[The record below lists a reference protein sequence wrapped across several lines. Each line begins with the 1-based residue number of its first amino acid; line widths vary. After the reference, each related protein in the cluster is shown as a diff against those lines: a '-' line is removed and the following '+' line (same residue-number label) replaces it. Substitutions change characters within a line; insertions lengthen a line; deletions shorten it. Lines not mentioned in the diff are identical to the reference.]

1 MKELN
6 SVNNEK
12 IESVG
17 SFLFIEKQ
25 VASLCKKTKKFD
37 ARKGC
42 DNNFFSYVPKIF
54 KLLIKETIGEIEP
67 VVAEK

>member
-1 MKELN
+1 MRELK

-12 IESVG
+12 IELVG
-17 SFLFIEKQ
+17 RFLFIEKQ

-37 ARKGC
+37 ARKEC
-42 DNNFFSYVPKIF
+42 DNIFFSYVPKMF
-54 KLLIKETIGEIEP
+54 QLLIKETIGETEP